1 MKSRKWLYNF
11 VGWKPQLGYIPLLAV
26 LGIQGQA
33 SKWFMQRVGEYAW
46 SLIAAHPWPCRQ
58 GLAPLDHLCTCT
70 AHHGLWVWEG
80 SLLAR
85 TQSLKTKRLWRSWIM
100 QLFRLWCSL
109 KNVFFGHIW
118 RCDKPQC
125 LSTRGPCR
133 SVGLGKSSVQAG
145 FTAGGRLW
153 WLLILYLS
161 NYQE

>member
-46 SLIAAHPWPCRQ
+46 SLTAAHPWPCRQ

-80 SLLAR
+80 SLLAQ
-85 TQSLKTKRLWRSWIM
+85 TQSLKTKRLWRSWIL
-100 QLFRLWCSL
+100 QLFRLRCSL
-109 KNVFFGHIW
+109 KYYFFFVTSEGVINHSVYQQEGLAGVWGWGRTVFKLASLLEAE
-118 RCDKPQC
+118 C
-125 LSTRGPCR
+125 
-133 SVGLGKSSVQAG
+133 
-145 FTAGGRLW
+145 GG
-153 WLLILYLS
+153 S
-161 NYQE
+161 